1 MLTWL
6 SPRFQAQRPA
16 LLGCLTAQKDQ
27 ATSQDH
33 LFHTVLGLLS
43 VKTTVKDD
51 TLDLTAEC
59 V

>member
-1 MLTWL
+1 V

-16 LLGCLTAQKDQ
+16 VLGCLTAKKDR
-27 ATSQDH
+27 ATSHDH

-43 VKTTVKDD
+43 VKTTVKDA